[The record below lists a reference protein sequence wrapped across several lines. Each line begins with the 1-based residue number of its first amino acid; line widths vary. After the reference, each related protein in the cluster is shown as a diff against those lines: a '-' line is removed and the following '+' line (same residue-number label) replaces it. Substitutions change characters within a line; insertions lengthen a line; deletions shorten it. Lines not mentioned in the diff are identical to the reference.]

1 MAEPTPP
8 RTLPAADRPPAGLP
22 GSTALPRAPTLDAI
36 DHAFR
41 AALGKLTGGLSPVAF
56 GSAWADWAMKLAAS
70 PSKVVELQQDALAR
84 AADNLDFA
92 SRAATASA
100 LSPSDGLA
108 TPGDTRFAGDAWQQF
123 PFNVL
128 AHGFENGAAW
138 LKQLPQGIEGLAP
151 YHADLV
157 EFTVRQW
164 LDALA
169 PSNFLATNPE
179 LQELTRA
186 EGGQNLMRGAQH
198 LIEDMSRLV
207 QKRGPTGTEA
217 FEPGKGTA
225 LSPGKVVL
233 RNALIELIQYSPAT
247 PDVYAEPV
255 LIVPAW
261 IMKYYI
267 LDLSAKNSLVKYLTD
282 QGHTVFMISWKNPDS
297 GDRDFAMDDYLNL
310 GLRAAVDAV
319 SAIVPGAGIHAT
331 GYCIGG
337 TLLAIGAAA
346 LAREGD
352 RRLASMTLLAA
363 QTDFSEPGEL
373 ALFINPSQLSLL
385 EAQMYQEGV
394 LDSRQMG
401 GAFQM
406 LRPRELIWQPM
417 LNNYVKGTREPM
429 IDLMAWNADGTR
441 MPYKMHTEYLYR
453 LYMDNELSAGRFPV
467 NGEPVRLADVE
478 LPAFIVGTET
488 DHVAP
493 WKSVYKIDGLL
504 GSKDFTFLLTSGGHN
519 AGIVSG
525 AVHPKRK
532 HRVRTRSAGERHL
545 SAEEW
550 CATTVPQPGSW
561 WPTWA
566 KWLAAHSGTRVAA
579 PAPGAPDRG
588 YAVLGD
594 APGEYV
600 LAR

>member
-1 MAEPTPP
+1 MSVADPNPA
-8 RTLPAADRPPAGLP
+8 LPAVEALTT
-22 GSTALPRAPTLDAI
+22 SLPRAPTADAI

-41 AALGKLTGGLSPVAF
+41 AALGKMTGGLSPTAY
-56 GSAWADWAMKLAAS
+56 GAAWADWALKLAAS
-70 PSKVVELQQDALAR
+70 PARLMELQQDALAR
-84 AADNLDFA
+84 AADNLEFA
-92 SRAATASA
+92 RRAAQGTP
-100 LSPSDGLA
+100 LSPAEGLA
-108 TPGDTRFAGDAWQQF
+108 SPADLRFTGDAWQQF

-138 LKQLPQGIEGLAP
+138 LRELPKGVEGLDA
-151 YHADLV
+151 YNASLV

-169 PSNFLATNPE
+169 PSNFLPTNPE

-186 EGGQNLMRGAQH
+186 EGGQNLLRGAQH
-198 LIEDMSRLV
+198 LIEDMARLV
-207 QKRGPTGTEA
+207 QKKGPTGTEA

-225 LSPGKVVL
+225 LTPGQVVF

-247 PDVYAEPV
+247 PTVHAEPV

-267 LDLSAKNSLVKYLTD
+267 LDLSAKNSLVKYLVE
-282 QGHTVFMISWKNPDS
+282 QGHTVFMVSWKNPEPS
-297 GDRDFAMDDYLNL
+297 DRDFGMDEYLDL
-310 GLRAAVDAV
+310 GLRAALDAV
-319 SAIVPGAGIHAT
+319 TAIVPDTRVHAT

-337 TLLAIGAAA
+337 TLLAIGAAT
-346 LAREGD
+346 LAREHD
-352 RRLASMTLLAA
+352 ERLASVTLLAA

-373 ALFINPSQLSLL
+373 ALFINPSQLALL

-406 LRPRELIWQPM
+406 LRPRDLIWQPM
-417 LNNYVKGTREPM
+417 LKSYVAGQREPM

-441 MPYKMHTEYLYR
+441 MPYRMHTEYLYR

-467 NGEPVRLADVE
+467 HGEPVSLQTITA
-478 LPAFIVGTET
+478 PAFIVGTET

-493 WKSVYKIDGLL
+493 WKSVYKIDALV
-504 GSKDFTFLLTSGGHN
+504 GSADFTFLLTSGGHN

-525 AVHPKRK
+525 PVHPKRK
-532 HRVRTRSAGERHL
+532 HRVRTRAPGERHL
-545 SAEEW
+545 GADEW
-550 CATTVPQPGSW
+550 LATTAPQPGSW

-566 KWLAAHSGTRVAA
+566 KWLAAHSSARRA
-579 PAPGAPDRG
+579 PPSMGAPERG
-588 YAVLGD
+588 YAPLLP

>member
-1 MAEPTPP
+1 MAEPSPSPP
-8 RTLPAADRPPAGLP
+8 PPGSSLSLASLP
-22 GSTALPRAPTLDAI
+22 GGTALPRAPTVDAI

-41 AALGKLTGGLSPVAF
+41 AALGKMTGGLSPTAF
-56 GSAWADWAMKLAAS
+56 GAAWSDWAIKLAS
-70 PSKVVELQQDALAR
+70 NPERLSQLQNDALAR
-84 AADNLDFA
+84 AADNFEFA
-92 SRAATASA
+92 SRAAAGTPLSA
-100 LSPSDGLA
+100 SDGRDGA
-108 TPGDTRFAGDAWQQF
+108 DARFAGDAWQQF

-128 AHGFENGAAW
+128 ARGFENGAAW
-138 LKQLPQGIEGLAP
+138 MRQLPQGVPGLDP

-164 LDALA
+164 LDALS
-169 PSNFLATNPE
+169 PSNFLTTNPE
-179 LQELTRA
+179 LLELTRA
-186 EGGQNLMRGAQH
+186 EGGQNLLRGAQH
-198 LIEDMSRLV
+198 LIEDMARLV
-207 QKRGPTGTEA
+207 QKQGPKGTEA

-225 LSPGKVVL
+225 LSKGQVVL
-233 RNALIELIQYSPAT
+233 RNALIELIQYSPTT
-247 PDVYAEPV
+247 PTVHAEPI

-282 QGHTVFMISWKNPDS
+282 QGHTVFMISWKNPEPA
-297 GDRDFAMDDYLNL
+297 DRDFAMDDYLTL
-310 GLRAAVDAV
+310 GFRAALDAV
-319 SAIVPGAGIHAT
+319 SAIVPQQKIHVT

-337 TLLAIGAAA
+337 TLTAIGAAA

-352 RRLASMTLLAA
+352 ERLASMTLLAA

-373 ALFINPSQLSLL
+373 ALFINPSQLALL

-406 LRPRELIWQPM
+406 LRPRDLIWQPM
-417 LNNYVKGTREPM
+417 LQSYVKGTREPM

-453 LYMDNELSAGRFPV
+453 LYMDNELASGRFPV
-467 NGEPVRLADVE
+467 GGEPVNLKAVTV
-478 LPAFIVGTET
+478 PAFIVGTET

-493 WKSVYKIDGLL
+493 WKSVYKVDALV

-519 AGIVSG
+519 AGIISG
-525 AVHPKRK
+525 PVHPKRK
-532 HRVRTRSAGERHL
+532 HRVRTRGAAERHL

-566 KWLAAHSGTRVAA
+566 KWLAAHSGPRVA
-579 PAPGAPDRG
+579 PPRLGAPQAG
-588 YAVLGD
+588 LAPLGA